1 MAAPGHPVR
10 AGRPSDSQRRRLDL
24 PFESRMDVARE
35 EAPDRRRWW
44 YAAGAAAAL
53 AVVAVVLLR
62 LDPAAPALERSAVL
76 MGIVERG
83 TLVQQVR
90 GPGTLVPERVRIV
103 SALTAGRVERVLSEP
118 GQEVEPETVL
128 LELSNPEVE
137 LEALQAQ
144 QQLTEAHGRH
154 MELKRSL
161 GTEVLMQEAAV
172 ADARAVQLDARR
184 TAAADSVLARRG
196 LISRNDAL
204 RSREQADAAAARLE
218 AESRRLELLQSTV
231 DAQIAVQEEQVDR
244 LRSIHEYQRRRVA
257 SMRVAAGDAGVL
269 QDLTLEVGQWVQ
281 SGTVLAR
288 VARPGELRA
297 ELRIPQT
304 QARDVTVG
312 QRALVD
318 TRRDTIPGRVQRV
331 DPNVQAGA
339 VLVEVALEG
348 PLPPGARPDLTVD
361 GSVEVQRLDDVLH
374 VPRPPQAQADTRT
387 GVFRLAADGEHAERV
402 PVRFGAGSV
411 NRIQVLEGLR
421 EGDRILV
428 SDVSRWDD
436 EPRLRI
442 R

>member
-1 MAAPGHPVR
+1 ME
-10 AGRPSDSQRRRLDL
+10 L
-24 PFESRMDVARE
+24 PLESRMDVARE
-35 EAPDRRRWW
+35 ETPDRRRWW
-44 YAAGAAAAL
+44 YAGAGAAALVAAAL
-53 AVVAVVLLR
+53 VLLG
-62 LDPAAPALERSAVL
+62 LDPAAPSVERSAVL
-76 MGIVERG
+76 VGTVERG

-103 SALTAGRVERVLSEP
+103 SALTAGRVERILSEP
-118 GQEVEPETVL
+118 GQEVEPGTVL

-144 QQLTEAHGRH
+144 QQLTEAHGRL
-154 MELKRSL
+154 MELRRSL
-161 GTEVLMQEAAV
+161 GTEILMQEAAV
-172 ADARAVQLDARR
+172 ADARAAQLDADR
-184 TAAADSVLARRG
+184 TASADSVLAERG
-196 LISRNDAL
+196 LISRSDGL
-204 RSREQADAAAARLE
+204 RSRELADAATARMEAA
-218 AESRRLELLQSTV
+218 SRRLELLRGTV
-231 DAQIAVQEEQVDR
+231 DEQIAVQQEQVDR
-244 LRSIHEYQRRRVA
+244 LRSIHDYQRRRVS
-257 SMRVAAGDAGVL
+257 SMRVDAGDTGVL
-269 QDLTLEVGQWVQ
+269 QGLTLEVGQWVQ

-288 VARPGELRA
+288 VARPGHLKA

-318 TRRDTIPGRVQRV
+318 TRRDTIPGRVKRV
-331 DPNVQAGA
+331 DPNVQGGA

-348 PLPPGARPDLTVD
+348 PLPPGTRPDLTVD

-374 VPRPPQAQADTRT
+374 VLRPPRARADART
-387 GVFRLAADGEHAERV
+387 GVFRLTDDGQHAERV
-402 PVRFGAGSV
+402 TVRFGASSV

>member
-1 MAAPGHPVR
+1 ME
-10 AGRPSDSQRRRLDL
+10 L
-24 PFESRMDVARE
+24 PLEHRMDVARE
-35 EAPDRRRWW
+35 GTPDRRRWW
-44 YAAGAAAAL
+44 YAGAGAAALVAAAL
-53 AVVAVVLLR
+53 VLLG
-62 LDPAAPALERSAVL
+62 LDPAAPSVERSAVL
-76 MGIVERG
+76 VGTVERG

-103 SALTAGRVERVLSEP
+103 SALTAGRVERILSEP
-118 GQEVEPETVL
+118 GQKVEPGTVL

-144 QQLTEAHGRH
+144 QQLTEAHGRL
-154 MELKRSL
+154 MELRRSL
-161 GTEVLMQEAAV
+161 GTEILMQEAAV
-172 ADARAVQLDARR
+172 ADARAAQLDAVR
-184 TAAADSVLARRG
+184 TASADSVLAERG
-196 LISRNDAL
+196 LISRSDGL
-204 RSREQADAAAARLE
+204 RSGEQADAATARMEAA
-218 AESRRLELLQSTV
+218 SRRLELLRGTV
-231 DAQIAVQEEQVDR
+231 DEQIAVQQEQVDR
-244 LRSIHEYQRRRVA
+244 LRSIHEYQRRRVS
-257 SMRVAAGDAGVL
+257 SMRVDAGDAGVL

-288 VARPGELRA
+288 VARPGHLKA

-318 TRRDTIPGRVQRV
+318 TRRDTIPGRVKRV
-331 DPNVQAGA
+331 DPNVQGGS
-339 VLVEVALEG
+339 VLVEVTLEG
-348 PLPPGARPDLTVD
+348 PLPPGTRPDLTVD

-374 VPRPPQAQADTRT
+374 VLRPPQAQADART
-387 GVFRLAADGEHAERV
+387 GVFRLTADGQHAERV
-402 PVRFGAGSV
+402 TIRFGASSV
-411 NRIQVLEGLR
+411 NRIQVLEGLQ

>member
-1 MAAPGHPVR
+1 ME
-10 AGRPSDSQRRRLDL
+10 L
-24 PFESRMDVARE
+24 PLENRMDVARE
-35 EAPDRRRWW
+35 ETPDRRRWW
-44 YAAGAAAAL
+44 YAGAGAAALVTAAL
-53 AVVAVVLLR
+53 VLLG
-62 LDPAAPALERSAVL
+62 LDPAAPSVERSAVL
-76 MGIVERG
+76 VGTVERG

-118 GQEVEPETVL
+118 GQEVEPGTVL

-144 QQLTEAHGRH
+144 QQLTEAHGRL
-154 MELKRSL
+154 MELRRSL
-161 GTEVLMQEAAV
+161 GTEILMQEAAV
-172 ADARAVQLDARR
+172 ADARAAQLDAVR
-184 TAAADSVLARRG
+184 TASADSVLAERG
-196 LISRNDAL
+196 LISRNDGL
-204 RSREQADAAAARLE
+204 RSREQADAAAARME
-218 AESRRLELLQSTV
+218 AASRRLELLRGTV
-231 DAQIAVQEEQVDR
+231 DEQIAVQQEQVDR
-244 LRSIHEYQRRRVA
+244 LRSIHDYQRRRVS
-257 SMRVAAGDAGVL
+257 SMRVDAGDAGVL

-288 VARPGELRA
+288 VARPGQLKA
-297 ELRIPQT
+297 EIRIPQT

-331 DPNVQAGA
+331 DPNVQGGA
-339 VLVEVALEG
+339 VLVEVTLEG
-348 PLPPGARPDLTVD
+348 PLPPGTRPDLTVD

-374 VPRPPQAQADTRT
+374 VLRPPQAQADART
-387 GVFRLAADGEHAERV
+387 GVFRLTADGQHAERV
-402 PVRFGAGSV
+402 TVRFGASSV
-411 NRIQVLEGLR
+411 NRIQVLDGLR